1 MDPEEAHDL
10 AQRVLPACQGTLRS
24 LGELST
30 LNDSRKENLTTSLA
44 GIEVKNPIGLA
55 AGFDKNG
62 RLIETIPSL
71 GFGFA
76 EIGSITAMA
85 TSGNPRPRLFR
96 LPADYALINR
106 LGLNGE
112 GATKVAARLRRQDL
126 SFPFGIN
133 IAKSNVPNLTGEK
146 AAEDIAFSFKAIA
159 DLPLAYVTINTSCP
173 NTHEGALFHLEELE
187 MILASAQAVNSRD
200 LPIFLKLSPDSS
212 EDFLASVV
220 KLSWNYDIQGF
231 ICGNTTTSRTALTRS
246 NPALIS
252 SIGAGGLSG
261 LPIREGALSQLRLVR
276 QLAHN
281 DQELIACGGIFS
293 AEHVRQ
299 ALSAGARCV
308 QLYTALVY
316 LGPTAVIEMLGEL
329 ASGAN

>member
-10 AQRVLPACQGTLRS
+10 AQRVLPACQGYLRS
-24 LGELST
+24 LGDLSA
-30 LNDSRKENLTTSLA
+30 LYGSQPENLTTSLA
-44 GIEVKNPIGLA
+44 GREVKNPIGLA

-62 RLIETIPSL
+62 RLTDTIPSL

-76 EIGSITAMA
+76 EIGSITAVA
-85 TSGNPRPRLFR
+85 TGGNPRPRLFR

-112 GATKVAARLRRQDL
+112 GATRVAERLSRQDL
-126 SFPFGIN
+126 SFPFGVN
-133 IAKSNVPNLTGEK
+133 IAKSNIAGLTGDK
-146 AAEDIAFSFKAIA
+146 AAEDIGFSFKAIA

-187 MILASAQAVNSRD
+187 LILSAAQAVNKRD

-231 ICGNTTTSRTALTRS
+231 ICGNTTTSRADLQETDANVITA
-246 NPALIS
+246 
-252 SIGAGGLSG
+252 IGNGGLSG
-261 LPIREGALSQLRLVR
+261 LPLRPRSLTQLKLVR
-276 QLAHN
+276 QLAHH

-293 AEHVRQ
+293 AEHVRE
-299 ALSAGARCV
+299 ALAAGAKCV

-316 LGPTAVIEMLGEL
+316 LGPTAVLEMLTEL
-329 ASGAN
+329 SRG